1 MIIMIVGSMGSGKTM
16 LATLIA
22 KYYSEKYPNRKIFAN
37 YQIKLPNFIY
47 SPYMILPFSELK
59 ESLLICDDYYAL
71 QNTKG
76 FTQVLVNLSRKNDID
91 IILTAQRDIMIDK
104 TTRMLSTII
113 LKPLFDK
120 KRNLMIIYKQSG
132 SKMDDYEFFR
142 YIRNPIDKI
151 KGFYETKE
159 IVKICYDNAII
170 EELKKLKNKEDLQT
184 NINFL
189 YRNKKERQAVLK
201 EFGLD

>member
-1 MIIMIVGSMGSGKTM
+1 
-16 LATLIA
+16 
-22 KYYSEKYPNRKIFAN
+22 
-37 YQIKLPNFIY
+37 
-47 SPYMILPFSELK
+47 
-59 ESLLICDDYYAL
+59 LLICDDYYAL

-104 TTRMLSTII
+104 TTRILSTII

-142 YIRNPIDKI
+142 YIRNQIQKVQ
-151 KGFYETKE
+151 GLYETKE
-159 IVKICYDNAII
+159 IVKVCYDNAII